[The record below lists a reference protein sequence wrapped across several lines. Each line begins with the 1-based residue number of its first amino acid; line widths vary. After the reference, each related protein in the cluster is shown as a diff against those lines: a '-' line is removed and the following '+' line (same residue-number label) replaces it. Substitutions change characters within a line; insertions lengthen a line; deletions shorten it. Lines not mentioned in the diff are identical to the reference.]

1 MVEKIIVL
9 LYWFSQRRAR
19 KMTSTLST
27 LQKRLIVAV
36 TLSASFLSVLTQ
48 FLLLTAFPKIMEE
61 FSINSTQVQWL
72 TTSFMLTIA
81 ILIPITAYFIDTF
94 KTRTL
99 MMSALILYIIGTI
112 VGLFAPTF
120 PVLIIGRII
129 QGMGSGIMIPLM
141 QTVLFLLY
149 PREKRGFAMGLAGLV
164 INVAPAIGPPIS
176 GLIVNHFE
184 WRALFYLTLPIAG
197 IILLMIFLFM
207 HNVTEQR
214 ETEIDILSIIL
225 STVGFG
231 GMLYG
236 FNMMEESG
244 LSDVVTLTSLIIGAL
259 AISFFV
265 FRQLRLT
272 KPILEVRV
280 LALPIFSL
288 VTFITIIGFSLLI
301 ATETILPMY
310 VQNAQQYSAYFGGL
324 IVMPGALT
332 LAVMSLFAGRLF
344 DNHGG
349 RNIAIIGFIML
360 IFSTL
365 GFHFILDLDTP
376 FLVTMV
382 LFMIAMGG
390 VALINMPIMTT
401 GINALPDELIPH
413 GTSVINT
420 ARQFGGSLGL
430 TFIISFITKAEATS
444 GSAGLNPVDYLA
456 GVKTAFFVAFIF
468 AAVGLVSALFVR
480 RDKGERSEG

>member
-1 MVEKIIVL
+1 MKP
-9 LYWFSQRRAR
+9 
-19 KMTSTLST
+19 TLS
-27 LQKRLIVAV
+27 LFQKRLIVGV

-48 FLLLTAFPKIMEE
+48 FLLLTAFPKIMDE
-61 FSINSTQVQWL
+61 FSINSTEVQWL
-72 TTSFMLTIA
+72 TTSFMLTVA

-99 MMSALILYIIGTI
+99 MISALILYIIGTI
-112 VGLFAPTF
+112 VGIVAPTF
-120 PVLIIGRII
+120 STLILGRII
-129 QGMGSGIMIPLM
+129 QGIGSGIMIPLM

-176 GLIVNHFE
+176 GVIVNHFE
-184 WRALFYLTLPIAG
+184 WRALFYLTLPIAA
-197 IILLMIFLFM
+197 IILLGIYLFM

-236 FNMMEESG
+236 FNKLEESG
-244 LSDVVTLTSLIIGAL
+244 LSDIVTLASLIIGSL
-259 AISFFV
+259 AILFFIL
-265 FRQLRLT
+265 RQLRLE

-280 LALPIFSL
+280 LAVPIFSL

-310 VQNAQQYSAYFGGL
+310 VQNAQQYSAFFGGL

-332 LAVMSLFAGRLF
+332 LAVMSMFAGRLF
-344 DNHGG
+344 DVHGG
-349 RNIAIIGFIML
+349 RSIAIIGFVML
-360 IFSTL
+360 ILSTL
-365 GFHFILDLDTP
+365 GFYFVLALDTP
-376 FLVTMV
+376 FIVTMV
-382 LFMIAMGG
+382 LFMVAMGG

-430 TFIISFITKAEATS
+430 TFIISFITKAEK
-444 GSAGLNPVDYLA
+444 GSASTGLNPVDYLA

-468 AAVGLVSALFVR
+468 AAVGLVSALFVKR
-480 RDKGERSEG
+480 N

>member
-1 MVEKIIVL
+1 MVQNLSL
-9 LYWFSQRRAR
+9 LH
-19 KMTSTLST
+19 
-27 LQKRLIVAV
+27 KRLIVGI

-61 FSINSTQVQWL
+61 FAINSTEVQWL
-72 TTSFMLTIA
+72 TTSFMLTVA

-99 MMSALILYIIGTI
+99 MIGALSFYVIGTI
-112 VGLFAPTF
+112 VAMFAPSF
-120 PVLIIGRII
+120 SMLIAGRVI
-129 QGMGSGIMIPLM
+129 QGIGSGIMIPLM
-141 QTVLFLLY
+141 QTILFLLY

-176 GLIVNHFE
+176 GVIVKYFE
-184 WRALFYLTLPIAG
+184 WRSLFYLTLPIAA
-197 IILLMIFLFM
+197 IILLLVFLFM
-207 HNVTEQR
+207 RNVTAQR
-214 ETEIDILSIIL
+214 KTEIDILSIVL
-225 STVGFG
+225 SSVGFG

-236 FNMMEESG
+236 FNKLQESG
-244 LSDVVTLTSLIIGAL
+244 INNLVTLGTLIIGGL
-259 AISFFV
+259 AIALFV
-265 FRQLRLT
+265 LRQLRLE

-280 LALPIFSL
+280 LAVPIFSL
-288 VTFITIIGFSLLI
+288 VTFITILGFSLLI

-344 DNHGG
+344 DTHGG
-349 RNIAIIGFIML
+349 KNIAIIGFIM
-360 IFSTL
+360 ITISTL

-376 FLVTMV
+376 IIVTML
-382 LFMIAMGG
+382 LFMLAMGG

-401 GINALPDELIPH
+401 GINALPDDLIPH

-420 ARQFGGSLGL
+420 ARQFGGAIGL
-430 TFIISFITKAEATS
+430 TFIISFITKAEAQSDTV
-444 GSAGLNPVDYLA
+444 NPINYLS
-456 GVKTAFFVAFIF
+456 GVKTAFFVAFLF
-468 AAVGLVSALFVR
+468 AVTGLVASLFIR
-480 RDKGERSEG
+480 KDE